1 MVTRTS
7 ADQIVRDSIRDV
19 VGKRQNIA
27 DETSLR
33 EAGIVSPAL
42 AKMLQRILLN
52 ALAELG
58 FKVLTEWLPL
68 SGQTSV
74 SDLVLAIARAMAQ
87 AQRRRPEGGVDGK
100 APAKKAPTK
109 KTAAKKGAKMP
120 AKKAAKR
127 AAKKAPAKKAPAKKA
142 VKRAAKKAPAKEAVK
157 KAAKK
162 APAKKGS
169 LMTGIHWAGHG
180 GPTESPVKKFVGI
193 RPPARL
199 SDRGGRGPTTKP
211 IVIRK
216 PPAKKAAESDVTP
229 LPVSPLVTVRA
240 TPQVEFSGE
249 VTASNNYP
257 LVVYLDQNPAV
268 EGASVED
275 VVLELPKELTEC
287 RVDIWMDCSAQLK
300 IEGLGENGHVTLQVA
315 SGVSD
320 KLKMTLKIVGEA
332 KGEPMYVSAYFRY
345 GGRPCGKITRFL
357 SQGGKRLR
365 WKTQTGKLAAGGVAP
380 PGPDLPAVVIE
391 HGADAADIRVEV
403 TEAQDKDGRHYKL
416 KCFAGAKRWAG
427 LWTLQM
433 KSQKLV
439 KAHMKWFMKAKGTA
453 RIASLRGAGLEFW
466 NVLPEEAKTL
476 IAEAIADGAVTMSV
490 LSEEPF
496 VPWELMVPN
505 TTPSDAADS
514 PIGITLQIGRW
525 ITGKYIAPPQKV
537 LLRSLFIVSPT
548 ESGPP
553 SAADEIKFLLETL
566 KSRWGKS
573 DRLKAKVQDIDNG
586 LAASS
591 RNVLH
596 FVCHGESGVIQTLIL
611 DDPDVLTSSMVLA
624 MRGFLSAFKS
634 RPMVFLN
641 ACEVGKPVPGLDGVS
656 GFATSF
662 MRLQASAVVAP
673 LWAVQGKAAL
683 DVTTRFYSA
692 AFAGIP
698 FARILQEIRK
708 DAYTGEAPPD
718 SYAAYCLYGDPLAV
732 GVTA

>member
-1 MVTRTS
+1 MVTGTS
-7 ADQIVRDSIRDV
+7 ADQLARNSIRDV

-58 FKVLTEWLPL
+58 FKVLTQWLPL

-74 SDLVLAIARAMAQ
+74 SDLVLAIKRAMAQ
-87 AQRRRPEGGVDGK
+87 ALRRRPEGGVAGK
-100 APAKKAPTK
+100 APAKKVL
-109 KTAAKKGAKMP
+109 AKKA
-120 AKKAAKR
+120 AVKKAAKR
-127 AAKKAPAKKAPAKKA
+127 AAKKAPAKKA
-142 VKRAAKKAPAKEAVK
+142 VK

-162 APAKKGS
+162 APAKEGPPM
-169 LMTGIHWAGHG
+169 MTVLHWAGHG

-193 RPPARL
+193 RAPARL
-199 SDRGGRGPTTKP
+199 PDRGGRGPTTKP

-216 PPAKKAAESDVTP
+216 PPAKKVSEKAVESDVTP

-240 TPQVEFSGE
+240 TPQLEFAE
-249 VTASNNYP
+249 EPTASNSYP

-320 KLKMTLKIVGEA
+320 KLKVSLKIVGDA
-332 KGEPMYVSAYFRY
+332 KGEPMYVSVYFRY

-357 SQGGKRLR
+357 RQAGKRLR
-365 WKTQTGKLAAGGVAP
+365 WKTPPNGPDANEPTP
-380 PGPDLPAVVIE
+380 PGPNLPAVVIE
-391 HGADAADIRVEV
+391 HGAEPADIRVEV
-403 TEAQDKDGRHYKL
+403 TETERKDGRHYKL
-416 KCFAGAKRWAG
+416 KCFAGTKKWAG
-427 LWTLQM
+427 LWTLPM
-433 KSQKLV
+433 KSHKLV
-439 KAHMKWFMKAKGTA
+439 REHMKWFMKAKGPG
-453 RIASLRGAGLEFW
+453 RIASLRAAGQEFW
-466 NVLPEEAKTL
+466 NVLPRGASAL
-476 IAEAIADGAVTMSV
+476 ITKAIANGAKTMSV

-505 TTPSDAADS
+505 TTPFDAADG
-514 PIGITLQIGRW
+514 PIGVTLQIGRW

-537 LLRSLFIVSPT
+537 LLRSLFVVSPMQ
-548 ESGPP
+548 SGPP
-553 SAADEIKFLLETL
+553 SAVDEIEFLLETL

-573 DRLKAKVQDIDNG
+573 DRLKAKVQDIDKG

-591 RNVLH
+591 RDVLH
-596 FVCHGESGVIQTLIL
+596 FVCHGESGVLQTLIL

-624 MRGFLSAFKS
+624 MNGFLSAFKN

-641 ACEVGKPVPGLDGVS
+641 ACELGKLVPGLDGIS

-662 MRLQASAVVAP
+662 MKLQASAVVAP
-673 LWAVQGKAAL
+673 LWAVQGKPAL
-683 DVTTRFYSA
+683 DVTTRFYTA
-692 AFAGIP
+692 AFAGTP